1 MIRKYI
7 LPVLAAVGVGLGVLM
22 VVMGSKKVPPAQP
35 VDQPSQS
42 PWKTFVSGA
51 GIVESNTEN
60 ISIGTHIA
68 GIVAKI
74 YVDKGTKV
82 KAGDPLFLIDDRS
95 TRAQLAVAQA
105 AVEVAKAQHANA
117 KNQLDFA
124 ENLTDKRALSVQ
136 EITNRRYNEKSAYAN
151 LEQAQA
157 EVNSI
162 QTTLELLTVRAPVD
176 GNILQLKIRLGEYAQ
191 TGVLNQPLIV
201 LGNINPMNIRI
212 DIDENDAW
220 RVRANAP
227 AIAYVRGNRSIS
239 TSLKFVR
246 FEPYVIPKTN
256 LTGQS
261 TERVDTRVLQVIYSI
276 EANNLPIYVG
286 QLMDIYIQA
295 PGHDERITK

>member
-7 LPVLAAVGVGLGVLM
+7 LPALAMIGVGLGVLM
-22 VVMGSKKVPPAQP
+22 VVLGSKKVTPAQP

-60 ISIGTHIA
+60 IAIGTHIA
-68 GIVAKI
+68 GIVVKI
-74 YVDKGTKV
+74 YVEIGSKV
-82 KAGDPLFLIDDRS
+82 KAGDPLFLIDDRP
-95 TRAQLAVAQA
+95 TRAQLAVSQA
-105 AVEVAKAQHANA
+105 AVEAAKSQYANA
-117 KNQLDFA
+117 QTQLTLA

-136 EITNRRYNEKSAYAN
+136 ERDNRRYNAQAAQAN
-151 LEQAQA
+151 LQQAQA

-162 QTTLELLTVRAPVD
+162 QTTLDLLTVRAPVD
-176 GNILQLKIRLGEYAQ
+176 GEILQLKIHLGEYAQ
-191 TGVLNQPLIV
+191 IGVLAQPLIL

-227 AIAYVRGNRSIS
+227 AVAYVRGNRNIS
-239 TSLKFVR
+239 TPLKFVR

-256 LTGQS
+256 LTGES
-261 TERVDTRVLQVIYSI
+261 TERVDTRVLQVIYSM
-276 EANNLPIYVG
+276 EGKNLPIYVG
-286 QLMDIYIQA
+286 QLMDVYIEA
-295 PGHDERITK
+295 PGHEEKINK